1 MTITPDD
8 LARIARLAE
17 LDVPPTDQVRLAAQL
32 DGIVGYV
39 GQLAEL
45 AEDAPAGNAPT
56 AAGAILRDDT
66 IDRIPLAH
74 DVQSMAP
81 EFRDGFFVVPRLPA
95 MDG

>member
-17 LDVPPTDQVRLAAQL
+17 LDVAPTDQVRLAGQL
-32 DGIVGYV
+32 DAIVGYV

-45 AEDAPAGNAPT
+45 AEDAPARDAQT
-56 AAGAILRDDT
+56 AAGAVLRDDT
-66 IDRIPLAH
+66 IDRIQLAH
-74 DVQSMAP
+74 DVEAMAP